1 MPASRKSGKVFYMLS
16 PSREGLPPFS
26 DIRLPDGTIIRR
38 VDEAIHKRALSNA
51 AKALKERLDR

>member
-1 MPASRKSGKVFYMLS
+1 MPASRKSGKVFYRLS

-38 VDEAIHKRALSNA
+38 VDEAIHRRALSKA
-51 AKALKERLDR
+51 ARVLTERLDR